1 MPDFTPDDIDIEPGE
16 FVYACNTREI
26 KELIEA
32 LVEDG
37 HLPKHVIDIKGDVKK
52 EKRGIMELDFIE
64 KLEKLKEKY
73 YSLTVEEEES
83 IQTIFKKYL

>member
-16 FVYACNTREI
+16 FVYACNKKEI

-37 HLPKHVIDIKGDVKK
+37 HLPSHVVDSEGNVKTP
-52 EKRGIMELDFIE
+52 KRGVMELDFIE
-64 KLEKLKEKY
+64 KLEKLKDKY
-73 YSLTVEEEES
+73 YSLSLEEEQT
-83 IQTIFKKYL
+83 IQEIFKKHL

>member
-16 FVYACNTREI
+16 FVYACNQREI

-37 HLPKHVIDIKGDVKK
+37 HLPSYVIDSKGDVKTP
-52 EKRGIMELDFIE
+52 KRGVMELEFIE

-73 YSLTVEEEES
+73 YSLTLEEEQT
-83 IQTIFKKYL
+83 IQEIFKKHL